1 MASNSRLQKSDSKE
15 SILSLTSCV
24 SGVGTWQVGDRARI
38 DQRSGTVAYVGPT
51 KFAPGEWIGLV
62 LDDPLGKNDGSVQGY
77 RYFTCTPDHGL
88 FCKSS
93 KLDRIMLSPARFTS
107 PAPGEGE
114 PKSPYAAEYG
124 FDIDDRVVVSGGKQ
138 GVVRFI
144 GETEFA
150 QGIWAGIELEQ
161 PLGKNDGSVQGK
173 RYFTCKSPYGVFVPA
188 SKAQKAPSQTP
199 NKMKQG
205 HYSESSTIKALQ
217 EALQE
222 KERHLEQLMRERE
235 MERSEFGQIGNGDQA
250 EKIAKLKTEKKALEN
265 ELLAKDKLIE
275 DLNFRLEEEVIAKE
289 CQVQELK
296 QQLVPNSEVEES
308 LDTHSSLTSEI
319 ISLKEELKR
328 EKEAHQLALE
338 SEKANSKAKENLLE
352 ALRSEF
358 GVTKDLLA
366 HERLAKEKDLGEANA
381 AIEEKSKLLEA
392 AEQSFQAAQKELE
405 KMKAELQSALSDVK
419 TQKELVENL
428 MNNKESADATLTQ
441 RLTTLENEL
450 ETKKKDWQAMEQ
462 EKKSLEE
469 QFKVIEKQ
477 LTETSGSLVAL
488 QQEKSMMQEALET
501 LKSEKA
507 SINERLLE
515 EQKNNEAAVK
525 EHLEKIRLV
534 TVEKESAE
542 AALLDARTTSET
554 LKAEKIELEGRLA
567 LIEENSDGVA
577 KDAENRCSTLEAELK
592 AMSKEKTIM
601 EETVKTLKN
610 EIASI
615 NERVLEEQKNNET
628 VVKEQLEKIRSIT
641 VEKEAAEAALVDAK
655 KAGDSLATEKNE
667 LEQRLALIKENSDG
681 VAKDAEIRCSTLEG
695 ELKAMREEKAI
706 MEETVKSLKSEI
718 ASVNERSLEEQKN
731 NEVVVK
737 EQLEKIR
744 SVTVE
749 KETAEAALKDARTV
763 SESLKAEK
771 IELEARLAAI
781 KENSDSATKE
791 AEGRCSMLEAKLK
804 DVEAQHISALTAAKA
819 AHDEL
824 LGKCGLLE
832 SQISTIEKN
841 HLDVKEQFKN
851 KESELQKAEQE
862 LKRLGEEV
870 KTLVEKLDV
879 ATKEH
884 DLVVE
889 SKALIEEELRKQT
902 SALNTL
908 QNTVNASN
916 MDQSAMATELASV
929 TTLCAERLAENN
941 KLQETVKSVE
951 SKLQSAEAANA
962 EITAKLKESEE
973 RSNDLVKQ
981 KDDAIRE
988 TGINI
993 HQYSRLNSKSEEVNA
1008 QVNKL
1013 NAELSAK
1020 HAELESVLQEKNVV
1034 NGEKE
1039 KAEDQLTAMS
1049 LKIQELEQKLVDS
1062 QHAVE
1067 VEQKKKLDDIEAQG
1081 SELRGE
1087 LSAAN
1092 EKNSQ

>member
-114 PKSPYAAEYG
+114 PKSPYAAEFG

-199 NKMKQG
+199 NKMKVVHTKTSLLRQNRGLGGSRESLSSIGRSSVASSRFGCVRKPPLNQG
-205 HYSESSTIKALQ
+205 HYTESSTIKALQ

-250 EKIAKLKTEKKALEN
+250 EKIAKLKSEKKALEN

-275 DLNFRLEEEVIAKE
+275 DLNFRLEEEVISKE

-319 ISLKEELKR
+319 MSLKEELKKER
-328 EKEAHQLALE
+328 EEHQLVLE

-358 GVTKDLLA
+358 EVTKDLLA

-381 AIEEKSKLLEA
+381 AIEEKGKLLEA

-405 KMKAELQSALSDVK
+405 RVKAELQSALSDVK

-428 MNNKESADATLTQ
+428 ASNKESADATLTQ

-450 ETKKKDWQAMEQ
+450 ETRKKDWQAMEQ

-488 QQEKSMMQEALET
+488 QQEKSMMQEALEM

-515 EQKNNEAAVK
+515 EQKNNEAVVK

-542 AALLDARTTSET
+542 AALE
-554 LKAEKIELEGRLA
+554 
-567 LIEENSDGVA
+567 
-577 KDAENRCSTLEAELK
+577 
-592 AMSKEKTIM
+592 
-601 EETVKTLKN
+601 
-610 EIASI
+610 
-615 NERVLEEQKNNET
+615 
-628 VVKEQLEKIRSIT
+628 
-641 VEKEAAEAALVDAK
+641 DAK
-655 KAGDSLATEKNE
+655 KASESLATEKNE
-667 LEQRLALIKENSDG
+667 LEQRLALIKENTDG
-681 VAKDAEIRCSTLEG
+681 VAKDAENRCSMLEA

-706 MEETVKSLKSEI
+706 TEETVKSLKSEI
-718 ASVNERSLEEQKN
+718 ASINERSLEEQKN

-744 SVTVE
+744 SITVE
-749 KETAEAALKDARTV
+749 KEAADAALTDAKTA

-804 DVEAQHISALTAAKA
+804 EVEAQHISALTAAKA

-824 LGKCGLLE
+824 MGKCGLLE
-832 SQISTIEKN
+832 SQISTMEKN
-841 HLDVKEQFKN
+841 HLDEKEQFKN

-870 KTLVEKLDV
+870 K
-879 ATKEH
+879 
-884 DLVVE
+884 
-889 SKALIEEELRKQT
+889 
-902 SALNTL
+902 
-908 QNTVNASN
+908 
-916 MDQSAMATELASV
+916 QS
-929 TTLCAERLAENN
+929 
-941 KLQETVKSVE
+941 
-951 SKLQSAEAANA
+951 
-962 EITAKLKESEE
+962 
-973 RSNDLVKQ
+973 
-981 KDDAIRE
+981 
-988 TGINI
+988 
-993 HQYSRLNSKSEEVNA
+993 
-1008 QVNKL
+1008 
-1013 NAELSAK
+1013 LS
-1020 HAELESVLQEKNVV
+1020 
-1034 NGEKE
+1034 
-1039 KAEDQLTAMS
+1039 
-1049 LKIQELEQKLVDS
+1049 
-1062 QHAVE
+1062 
-1067 VEQKKKLDDIEAQG
+1067 
-1081 SELRGE
+1081 
-1087 LSAAN
+1087 
-1092 EKNSQ
+1092 